1 MKNLENVKALNEVE
15 MNAVSGGMICP
26 GIPPAEPFQPPYYPV
41 EEKKDGST
49 GATGSW

>member
-1 MKNLENVKALNEVE
+1 MKDLENKKELNEVE
-15 MNAVSGGMICP
+15 EENVAGGMICP